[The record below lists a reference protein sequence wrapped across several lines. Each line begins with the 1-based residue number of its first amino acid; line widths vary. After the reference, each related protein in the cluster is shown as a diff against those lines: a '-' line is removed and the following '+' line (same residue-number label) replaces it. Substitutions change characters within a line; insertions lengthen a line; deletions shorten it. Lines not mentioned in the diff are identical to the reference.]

1 MSDTKDLKYLLD
13 RLKGEMGSLP
23 REREE
28 PLGAEP
34 PHVAAPPPRRR
45 EGVYRPY
52 GPPMREGMY
61 RAYAP
66 QEIPDRQKEKASVSS
81 WSENKET
88 MLFGMLSALAATAVG
103 ALQVIPYLVLAGT
116 IVFCVFSLV
125 AAVAL
130 LRVSLVSRNRSSS
143 EAEHALAERLDALSR
158 RVEMLSSKA
167 AAEGLPSR
175 GAAQAGEPELER
187 KLEEL
192 RVVVKSLSKAIEGG
206 K

>member
-1 MSDTKDLKYLLD
+1 MSDSEDLRKMLEK
-13 RLKGEMGSLP
+13 LKSEVGPLP
-23 REREE
+23 
-28 PLGAEP
+28 
-34 PHVAAPPPRRR
+34 AAPERLAAPRRPD
-45 EGVYRPY
+45 VPAARP
-52 GPPMREGMY
+52 PLREGMH

-66 QEIPDRQKEKASVSS
+66 QEVPDRQNEKASVSS
-81 WSENKET
+81 WSENKEA

-158 RVEMLSSKA
+158 RVEMLSSRA